1 MVLAGFVVGI
11 VLTSVIP
18 RLFDEPASGV
28 EPLPDSITPPAP
40 GGDTAE
46 PPGSAP
52 PSEEKLFDV
61 TDLPP
66 GHSAGPDLI
75 ERTAAAIRQT
85 SLVFGPDG
93 EVLIAGQDPPEPL
106 DTEGDPVEIGAAAG
120 YLLQRGD
127 DLIVTWVE
135 RGVSLTLTAPASA
148 GAEAVVGLAES
159 VEVR

>member
-1 MVLAGFVVGI
+1 
-11 VLTSVIP
+11 
-18 RLFDEPASGV
+18 
-28 EPLPDSITPPAP
+28 
-40 GGDTAE
+40 
-46 PPGSAP
+46 
-52 PSEEKLFDV
+52 
-61 TDLPP
+61 
-66 GHSAGPDLI
+66 
-75 ERTAAAIRQT
+75 
-85 SLVFGPDG
+85 VFGPDG